1 MVNNPAYTHHLLVF
15 RFSSMGDVAM
25 TIPVI
30 KQLLLQYPALS
41 ITFVS
46 DKKFSAFFENIPGLC
61 FYAVDLKNKYRGF
74 GGLLHLFNDL
84 KKIKNITAVA
94 DLHDVLRTKVLSF
107 LFQAAGIRVKRIDK
121 GRKEKKA
128 LTRKHNKKL
137 VQLPSTFQR
146 YADVFTRLG
155 YPVKLSIA
163 PQRIKLPVSNAIKE
177 LMGND
182 SITKIGI
189 APFAKHREKTY
200 PDGAMEKV
208 IAGLSNKDNKLFL
221 FGGTDEISQL
231 ETWEKQFPDTLSV
244 SGKLSFEE
252 ELMLIS
258 QLDIMI
264 SMDSANMHLASLY
277 GVPVVSIW
285 GATHPFA
292 GFYGFAQ
299 DPFNAVQEDL
309 YCRPCSVF
317 GNKPCYRGDWAC
329 MNLISPSRIIDKV
342 EHVLSSFQ

>member
-1 MVNNPAYTHHLLVF
+1 MANSAFHTPHLLVF

-25 TIPVI
+25 TLPVV
-30 KQLLLQYPALS
+30 KQLLQQYPKLS
-41 ITFVS
+41 VTFVS
-46 DKKFSAFFENIPGLC
+46 DKKFSALFENIPRLS
-61 FYAVDLKNKYRGF
+61 FYATDLKGKYKGF

-84 KKIKNITAVA
+84 KKIKNISAVA
-94 DLHDVLRTKVLSF
+94 DLHDVLRTRVLGA
-107 LFQAAGIRVKRIDK
+107 LFQASGKKLARIDK

-128 LTRKHNKKL
+128 LTRKHDKQL

-146 YADVFTRLG
+146 YADVFARLG
-155 YPVKLSIA
+155 YPVELNTSL
-163 PQRIKLPVSNAIKE
+163 QRIILPITDAVKN
-177 LMGND
+177 LLGND
-182 SITKIGI
+182 VNKKAGI

-200 PDGAMEKV
+200 PPEQMEKV
-208 IAGLSNKDNKLFL
+208 VAGLSDKDYKIFL
-221 FGGTDEISQL
+221 FGGSDDTSKL
-231 ETWEKQFPDTLSV
+231 KAWEQQFTNTKNIA
-244 SGKLSFEE
+244 GELSFEE

-258 QLDIMI
+258 HLDVMI

-292 GFYGFAQ
+292 GFYGFGQ
-299 DPFNAVQEDL
+299 EPSNAVQGEI

-329 MNLISPSRIIDKV
+329 MNLILSEQIIDKV
-342 EHVLSSFQ
+342 ENVLHA